1 MLQKEF
7 SSRDYRPVLFELQF
21 QDGNVAELPNINEET
36 DGEQLTLDDL
46 SGHSE
51 PLPLNTKQL
60 SVPPLRIKVN
70 DRVTVAITGIV
81 DRADMFRSEGG
92 NEYIRIVDYKTGII
106 NNPAGDLWDDAALFE
121 RMAQVRDER
130 LPLEDRRRLAAG
142 TFDQLAEKLR
152 MIQLPAY
159 LCMLHAAGFRELHDA
174 ALVELRDTGR
184 EYWLFG
190 PSPARDND
198 ERIRQCLSLIH
209 I

>member
-1 MLQKEF
+1 M
-7 SSRDYRPVLFELQF
+7 
-21 QDGNVAELPNINEET
+21 
-36 DGEQLTLDDL
+36 
-46 SGHSE
+46 
-51 PLPLNTKQL
+51 
-60 SVPPLRIKVN
+60 
-70 DRVTVAITGIV
+70 
-81 DRADMFRSEGG
+81 
-92 NEYIRIVDYKTGII
+92 DYKTGII

-198 ERIRQCLSLIH
+198 ERIRQCFDVLSLLLWH
-209 I
+209 MEHGPEFTGRPGEGCRWCDYQALCHA